1 MKTLLIPREAR
12 FFPSKEMRIKAGRRV
27 EHYSLDHFENLQD
40 WFYFIHIDPAQRY
53 VHAVGMLIGI
63 VIYLAQLLYLS
74 ELSLLSHL
82 IFFSVGTF
90 FFYGLGIVSHVIY
103 DYGTAKSEP
112 KNFLPT
118 YPVVI
123 KFNLLT
129 LIGRYDQDLRRFVAR
144 YPFAIEAFD
153 LIEIPKTQLLTHL
166 LAPVDT
172 SEARD
177 PALAETRSEA

>member
-27 EHYSLDHFENLQD
+27 EHYSQDHFESLQD

-53 VHAVGMLIGI
+53 VHAIGMLIGM
-63 VIYLAQLLYLS
+63 VIYLAQFLYLS
-74 ELSLLSHL
+74 ELSLLAHL
-82 IFFSVGTF
+82 ILFSVGTF
-90 FFYGLGIVSHVIY
+90 FFYGLGILSHVIY

-123 KFNLLT
+123 KFNFLT
-129 LIGRYDQDLRRFVAR
+129 LVGRYDQDLRRFVAR
-144 YPFAIEAFD
+144 YPFAKEAFD
-153 LIEIPKTQLLTHL
+153 LIEIPQAQLLTHL
-166 LAPVDT
+166 LAPTDT
-172 SEARD
+172 SGAHDR
-177 PALAETRSEA
+177 ALGETSSEA